1 MQSTP
6 FDFYALALIPK
17 HKMAMPFYVLQPLL
31 GLIFNPQK
39 CLYIFVDWD
48 KACAG
53 LLILIFSL
61 TIIGAYPKL
70 YRITRTIDWL

>member
-31 GLIFNPQK
+31 GLILNLQK
-39 CLYIFVDWD
+39 CLYMFVDWVKPVLD
-48 KACAG
+48 
-53 LLILIFSL
+53 
-61 TIIGAYPKL
+61 Y
-70 YRITRTIDWL
+70 